1 MASEEYTQKKL
12 KNSTWEKE
20 NRLNITHRWRKR
32 RMKI

>member
-1 MASEEYTQKKL
+1 MASEVYTQKNF

-20 NRLNITHRWRKR
+20 NRLNITYRWRKR